1 VLLFG
6 RQVPS
11 SRGPI
16 SLALRS
22 EAPVGPMYL
31 VRNYGGD
38 MNLIIEPA
46 IELLRSGSLGEDLA
60 TNTRG
65 TVRLNKHH
73 LDRTPDLNVSDS
85 SNLDLLPEDRKKG
98 CSQASM
104 EKKTV

>member
-1 VLLFG
+1 
-6 RQVPS
+6 
-11 SRGPI
+11 
-16 SLALRS
+16 
-22 EAPVGPMYL
+22 
-31 VRNYGGD
+31 